1 MRVSSSDTN
10 TSNAHL
16 DFRDHNIARQTP
28 ADYDILRE
36 AAILLRSDLVW
47 SADFELIR
55 CDLAEAL
62 DYYAISQQY
71 GYPALLNIA
80 KKLLKETHA

>member
-1 MRVSSSDTN
+1 MSSAD
-10 TSNAHL
+10 L
-16 DFRDHNIARQTP
+16 DFRDKNLSRQH
-28 ADYDILRE
+28 AHEYEVLRE

-47 SADFELIR
+47 SADFEAIR

-71 GYPALLNIA
+71 GLPALLNIA
-80 KKLLKETHA
+80 KTLLKETHA

>member
-1 MRVSSSDTN
+1 MSAN
-10 TSNAHL
+10 L
-16 DFRDHNIARQTP
+16 DFRDHNLARK
-28 ADYDILRE
+28 DVEEYHILRE

-47 SADFELIR
+47 SADFEAIR

-71 GYPALLNIA
+71 GNRPLLKIA
-80 KKLLKETHA
+80 KKLTKETHA

>member
-1 MRVSSSDTN
+1 MSSAD
-10 TSNAHL
+10 L
-16 DFRDHNIARQTP
+16 DFRDHNLSRQTP
-28 ADYDILRE
+28 QDYDILRE

-47 SADFELIR
+47 SADFEAIR

-71 GYPALLNIA
+71 GMPNLLNIA
-80 KKLLKETHA
+80 KALTKETHA